1 MTDVTGLIKKMLTRG
16 LSGQEKVEL
25 SEQREMKRLLSR
37 QWEESEEQPVGDK
50 VDGREMWSHIAAACW
65 GKNASGR
72 IRPVIYMYAVAATVA
87 ILVVGMWMVN
97 LLTDSYLTVSAPAD
111 TSMAY
116 TLPDSSKVWL
126 NVGST
131 IRYPKKFLKNREV
144 VLTGEA
150 FFKVTKRASSPFR
163 VMFGEASVE
172 VKGTEFNV
180 KSGKELDEVTLFRG
194 SILFSASEVE
204 PLEMKPFEQVV
215 YDAAAKRATLSR
227 VDVVEYDWRSSDF
240 RFRDKPLK
248 ELVEF
253 LNRTY
258 GSEIK
263 LGDQAFEK
271 MLFSGNIRRNE
282 SLSEVLEKVCIS
294 SGLRSRTEGDLI
306 ILY

>member
-1 MTDVTGLIKKMLTRG
+1 MTDVTGLIKKMLARG

-37 QWEESEEQPVGDK
+37 QWEESAEQPVGDK
-50 VDGREMWSHIAAACW
+50 VEHREMWSHIAAACW
-65 GKNASGR
+65 GENASGR
-72 IRPVIYMYAVAATVA
+72 IRPIIYMYAVAATVA
-87 ILVVGMWMVN
+87 ILVVGMWIVGP
-97 LLTDSYLTVSAPAD
+97 LADSYLTVSAPAD

-144 VLTGEA
+144 ELTGEA

-163 VMFGEASVE
+163 VMFGEAAVE

-215 YDAAAKRATLSR
+215 YDAATKRATLSR

-258 GSEIK
+258 GAEIK

>member
-25 SEQREMKRLLSR
+25 SEQREMRRLLSR
-37 QWEESEEQPVGDK
+37 QWEESAEQPVCDK
-50 VDGREMWSHIAAACW
+50 VDGGEMWRHIVATSW
-65 GKNASGR
+65 GKHASGR
-72 IRPVIYMYAVAATVA
+72 IRPIIYMYAVAATVA
-87 ILVVGMWMVN
+87 MLVVGMWVAN

-111 TSMAY
+111 KSMAY

-144 VLTGEA
+144 ELTGEA
-150 FFKVTKRASSPFR
+150 FFKVTKMASSSFR
-163 VMFGEASVE
+163 VMFGEAAVE

-180 KSGKELDEVTLFRG
+180 KSGNELDEVTLFSG
-194 SILFSASEVE
+194 SILFSASQEE

-215 YDAAAKRATLSR
+215 YDAATKRATLSR
-227 VDVVEYDWRSSDF
+227 VDVVEYDWRSADF

-258 GSEIK
+258 GVKIK
-263 LGDQAFEK
+263 LGDKASEQ
-271 MLFSGNIRRNE
+271 MIFSGNIRRKE
-282 SLSEVLEKVCIS
+282 TLSDVLEKVCIS
-294 SGLRSRTEGDLI
+294 SNLRKQTEGELI